1 MRRMITSLLLALAV
15 ALPAHANEVTTAK
28 KQLDAV
34 IANLEFV
41 KREGLHLMDE
51 GRLFIL
57 QDAAQKVAKLIQ
69 ERGLANTVTMNA
81 YQQLIVKFRFSTQFF
96 EFIRTKKT
104 EARIADTLNIVAKI
118 RQERGFDDEP
128 YTKILKSN
136 LTQIKES
143 LDQVAKASRTPEET
157 RRRIQALTLDFG
169 NAIAVADQG
178 DRPKAF
184 EQAIS
189 LHRKLKDLYGALQAL
204 AGDQNT
210 FRFVLEVMGL
220 NEFVA
225 EYAQLERE
233 VR

>member
-1 MRRMITSLLLALAV
+1 MRRIILLLLALAIPSL
-15 ALPAHANEVTTAK
+15 ARANEVDTAK
-28 KQLDAV
+28 KQLDIV

-41 KREGLHLMDE
+41 KKEGLHLMDE
-51 GRLFIL
+51 GRLYIL
-57 QDAAQKVAKLIQ
+57 QDAALKVSKFIQ
-69 ERGLANTVTMNA
+69 DRGLANTVTMNA

-96 EFIRTKKT
+96 EFVRTKKT
-104 EARIADTLNIVAKI
+104 EAKIGETLDIVAKI

-136 LTQIKES
+136 LNQIKES
-143 LDQVAKASRTPEET
+143 LDQIAQASRTPDET
-157 RRRIQALTLDFG
+157 RRRIRALTLDFG
-169 NAIAVADQG
+169 RAIAVADQG

-184 EQAIS
+184 EQAIA
-189 LHRKLKDLYGALQAL
+189 LHYKLKDLYGALQAL
-204 AGDQNT
+204 VGDQNT
-210 FRFVLEVMGL
+210 FRFVLEVLGL